1 LGIREWRRESQ
12 YDHIIMKKLIS
23 KEDHIFVAGRSGM
36 VGSSIHRN
44 LIEKGYG
51 VEKIGGKISI
61 PSRSELDLLSY
72 SQVYN
77 WFKSNKPNVVIIAA
91 AKVGGIRA
99 NSSYPADF
107 ILENLKIQT
116 NLIEISWRFKVKRL
130 LFLGSSCIY
139 PKYAEQPL
147 KEEYLLSNYLE
158 ATNEWYAIAK
168 IAGIKLCQSLRI
180 QYGFDAIT
188 LMPTNLY
195 GKGDNYKEF
204 DSHVLPSLIRK
215 FDYAKRF
222 GHESVICW
230 GTGSPL
236 REFLHVDDLGKA
248 CIFALENWDPS
259 SKNAPLDDND
269 QPLYFLNVGTG
280 KEISIYDLANL
291 ISSYTGFK
299 GQIIWDNSKPD
310 GTPRKILDI
319 AKIKSIGWKPTIDL
333 KKGIQ
338 DTILEYKKNLNNNT
352 LRI

>member
-1 LGIREWRRESQ
+1 MGIRKWGRKSQ
-12 YDHIIMKKLIS
+12 YDHIIVKKLIS
-23 KEDHIFVAGRSGM
+23 KEDHIFVAGGSGM

-51 VEKIGGKISI
+51 IDKIGGKISI
-61 PSRSELDLLSY
+61 PSRSELNLLSY
-72 SQVYN
+72 NQVYN
-77 WFKSNKPNVVIIAA
+77 WFELNKPNVVIIAA
-91 AKVGGIRA
+91 AKVGGIKA

-116 NLIEISWRFKVKRL
+116 NLIEISWKFKVKRL

-147 KEEYLLSNYLE
+147 KEEYLLSSYLE
-158 ATNEWYAIAK
+158 PTNEWYAIAK

-180 QYGFDAIT
+180 QYGFDAIS

-195 GKGDNYKEF
+195 GIGDNYKEF

-215 FDYAKRF
+215 FDDANRF

-259 SKNAPLDDND
+259 SQNAPKDDHD

-280 KEISIYDLANL
+280 KEISINDLANL
-291 ISSYTGFK
+291 ISSYTGFT
-299 GQIIWDNSKPD
+299 GEIIWDTSKPD

-319 AKIKSIGWKPTIDL
+319 EKIKSIGWQPSIDF
-333 KKGIQ
+333 KTGIK
-338 DTILEYKKNLNNNT
+338 DTILDYKKNLKNNT

>member
-1 LGIREWRRESQ
+1 ME
-12 YDHIIMKKLIS
+12 KLIS
-23 KEDHIFVAGRSGM
+23 KQDHIFVAGRSGM

-338 DTILEYKKNLNNNT
+338 DTILDYKKNLNNNT

>member
-1 LGIREWRRESQ
+1 MGIREWRRESQ

>member
-1 LGIREWRRESQ
+1 
-12 YDHIIMKKLIS
+12 MKKLIS

>member
-1 LGIREWRRESQ
+1 MGIREWRRESQ

-158 ATNEWYAIAK
+158 STNEWYAIAK

-180 QYGFDAIT
+180 QYGFDAIS

>member
-1 LGIREWRRESQ
+1 MGIREWGRESQ
-12 YDHIIMKKLIS
+12 YDHIVVKKLIS
-23 KEDHIFVAGRSGM
+23 KEDHIFIAGGSGM
-36 VGSSIHRN
+36 VGSSIYRN
-44 LIEKGYG
+44 LIEQGYG
-51 VEKIGGKISI
+51 IKKIGGKISI
-61 PSRSELDLLSY
+61 PSRRELNLLSY
-72 SQVYN
+72 KEVYN
-77 WFKSNKPNVVIIAA
+77 WFELNKPNVVIIAA
-91 AKVGGIRA
+91 AKVGGIKA

-116 NLIEISWRFKVKRL
+116 NLIEISWKFKVKRL

-158 ATNEWYAIAK
+158 PTNEWYAIAK

-180 QYGFDAIT
+180 QYGFDAIS

-195 GKGDNYKEF
+195 GIGDNYKEF

-215 FDYAKRF
+215 FDNAKRF
-222 GHESVICW
+222 NHESVICW

-236 REFLHVDDLGKA
+236 REFLHVDDLAKA
-248 CIFALENWDPS
+248 CIFALENWDPYC
-259 SKNAPLDDND
+259 KNAPLDDHD

-280 KEISIYDLANL
+280 KEISIKGLANL
-291 ISSYTGFK
+291 ISSYIGFK
-299 GQIIWDNSKPD
+299 GKVIWDTSKPD

-319 AKIKSIGWKPTIDL
+319 GKIKSIGWEPTIDI
-333 KKGIQ
+333 KIGIQ
-338 DTILEYKKNLNNNT
+338 DTISDYKKNFKNNT